1 MQNTDHW
8 KRVIKPSTQTRARE
22 FASLVHNVD
31 NVLFIPRGEIS
42 VYAVS
47 KKNVRKFNK
56 VRKGNYMTS
65 FHATAIAAAV
75 LTGLVPRKFITDN
88 NLDVGDTDCA
98 FLLDRADNAAVNTLP
113 QVMSCEMAA
122 AEGMEE
128 PRMLRWLKR
137 LGVRPAVADDPASLV
152 QLSEPAKETP
162 WDFPIREIEDYY
174 RVTVLPMDFDYYV
187 HVVWVNGDKSFSQPE
202 LRMTSFDPDNDTLR
216 GGHGDLQRLKETLC
230 ALSAI
235 RDGQWIMTHT
245 GSNPHTYEL
254 IPAGGRSGRSA

>member
-1 MQNTDHW
+1 MQNTNYW
-8 KRVIKPSTQTRARE
+8 KKVIKPSTQTRARE

-42 VYAVS
+42 VYAVN
-47 KKNVRKFNK
+47 KKSVRKFNK
-56 VRKGNYMTS
+56 VRSGNYMTS

-98 FLLDRADNAAVNTLP
+98 FLLDRADSAAVSTLP
-113 QVMSCEMAA
+113 QVMRCEMAM

-152 QLSEPAKETP
+152 QLTEPAEETS
-162 WDFPIREIEDYY
+162 WTFPIREIEDYY
-174 RVTVLPMDFDYYV
+174 RVTVLPMDFDFYV
-187 HVVWVNGDKSFSQPE
+187 HVVWVNGDKSFGQPE
-202 LRMTSFDPDNDTLR
+202 LRMASFDPAMTLR
-216 GGHGDLQRLKETLC
+216 GGHTDLQRLKETLC
-230 ALSAI
+230 TLSAI
-235 RDGQWIMTHT
+235 RDGQWLMLQT
-245 GSNPHTYEL
+245 GTNPYTYDL
-254 IPAGGRSGRSA
+254 IPAGGRSRRTA